1 MISMPDQREP
11 SQRSTTSTSVWTRRL
26 IVLLTILAGLAL
38 ALVILWGASHIIT
51 SLLIF
56 AVAALVAYA
65 IAPMVELFQRVMPR
79 PIAILAAYLVLLIL
93 LGLIL
98 YLIIST
104 MITQLSGLAQNV
116 SILLTPTSKGGNSP
130 LVGILLNIGLTS
142 NQIQST
148 AQQLGSQLT
157 SIAGSVA
164 GGIVP
169 IIGGIASG
177 ILNIL
182 LTLVIS
188 IYLLVDGSRV
198 GGWLRNKTP
207 ISQRGRIDT
216 LITALQHVVGSYIR
230 GQFTLSLVIG
240 TIVGIGMAILGLRS
254 YAVLLGVLSFVTEFI
269 PVLGTIIC
277 GSVAVL
283 LALTQGWL
291 TAILVLAYFVLVHI
305 FEGYILAPRLVG
317 KAVGLKPVISLL
329 ALSIGAEL
337 FGPWGAIFASPLAGL
352 LQAFAVAFWINYRR
366 AHKEEFSQ
374 VEEEPAGKA
383 AVGITAASAKPAIQL
398 SDDSAPKE

>member
-1 MISMPDQREP
+1 MVSMPNQHEP
-11 SQRSTTSTSVWTRRL
+11 SQHSTTSTSVWTRRL
-26 IVLLTILAGLAL
+26 IILLTILAALAL
-38 ALVILWGASHIIT
+38 ALIILWGASHITT

-56 AVAALVAYA
+56 AVAALIAYA
-65 IAPMVELFQRVMPR
+65 IAPLVELFKRIMPR
-79 PIAILAAYLVLLIL
+79 ALAILASYLIVLIL
-93 LGLIL
+93 LGMVL

-130 LVGILLNIGLTS
+130 LIELLLRIGLTDS
-142 NQIQST
+142 QIQSI
-148 AQQLGSQLT
+148 AQQIGSQLT

-164 GGIVP
+164 GGVLP
-169 IIGGIASG
+169 IIQGIASG

-182 LTLVIS
+182 LTMVIS

-198 GGWLRNKTP
+198 NGWLRNKTP
-207 ISQRGRIDT
+207 LSQRERIDT
-216 LITALQHVVGSYIR
+216 LVTAFQHVVGSYIR

-240 TIVGIGMAILGLRS
+240 TIVGIGMAVLGLRS

-277 GSVAVL
+277 GSVAIL

-291 TAILVLAYFVLVHI
+291 TAILVLAFFVLVHI
-305 FEGYILAPRLVG
+305 FEGYFLAPRLVG
-317 KAVGLKPVISLL
+317 KAVGLNPAISLL

-352 LQAFAVAFWINYRR
+352 LQAFAAALWINYRR
-366 AHKEEFSQ
+366 THKEEFPQ
-374 VEEEPAGKA
+374 MEVEPAGKVTAKLTTAPA
-383 AVGITAASAKPAIQL
+383 APAIKPG
-398 SDDSAPKE
+398 DDGAAKE

>member
-1 MISMPDQREP
+1 MLSMPNSHQS
-11 SQRSTTSTSVWTRRL
+11 SQHSNTTTSVWTRRL
-26 IVLLTILAGLAL
+26 IILLTILAALAL
-38 ALVILWGASHIIT
+38 ALVILWGASHITT

-56 AVAALVAYA
+56 AVAALISYA
-65 IAPMVELFQRVMPR
+65 IVPLVELINRFIPR
-79 PIAILAAYLVLLIL
+79 PLAILASYLIVLIL
-93 LGLIL
+93 LGLVL

-104 MITQLSGLAQNV
+104 MITQLSGLAQHIT
-116 SILLTPTSKGGNSP
+116 ILLTPTSNGGNSP
-130 LVGILLNIGLTS
+130 LVGILLRLGLTG
-142 NQIQST
+142 NQIQSI

-169 IIGGIASG
+169 IIQGIASG

-188 IYLLVDGSRV
+188 IYLLVDGSRLN
-198 GGWLRNKTP
+198 GWLRNKTP
-207 ISQRGRIDT
+207 LSQRGRVNT
-216 LITALQHVVGSYIR
+216 LISVFQHVVGNYIR
-230 GQFTLSLVIG
+230 GQFTLCLVIG

-317 KAVGLKPVISLL
+317 KAIGLNPAISLL

-337 FGPWGAIFASPLAGL
+337 FGPWGAIFASPIAGL
-352 LQAFAVAFWINYRR
+352 LQAFAVAFWINYSKT
-366 AHKEEFSQ
+366 HQEEFPL
-374 VEEEPAGKA
+374 VEEESASEAP
-383 AVGITAASAKPAIQL
+383 VGITVAPAVPTIQPG
-398 SDDSAPKE
+398 SDNGIKE

>member
-1 MISMPDQREP
+1 MLSMPNQRQP
-11 SQRSTTSTSVWTRRL
+11 SQHSNTTTAVWTRRL
-26 IVLLTILAGLAL
+26 IILLTILAALAL
-38 ALVILWGASHIIT
+38 ALVILWGASHITT

-56 AVAALVAYA
+56 AVAALIAYA
-65 IAPMVELFQRVMPR
+65 IVPLVKLFKRFIAR
-79 PIAILAAYLVLLIL
+79 PIAILVSYLIVLIF

-104 MITQLSGLAQNV
+104 MITQLSGLANNV
-116 SILLTPTSKGGNSP
+116 SVLLTPTAKGGNSP
-130 LVGILLNIGLTS
+130 LIGILLRLGLT
-142 NQIQST
+142 NDQIQSI

-169 IIGGIASG
+169 IIQGIASG

-188 IYLLVDGSRV
+188 IYLLVDGSRLNE
-198 GGWLRNKTP
+198 WLRTKTP
-207 ISQRGRIDT
+207 LSQRGRVDT
-216 LITALQHVVGSYIR
+216 LFSVIQHVVGNYIR
-230 GQFTLSLVIG
+230 GQFTLCLVIG
-240 TIVGIGMAILGLRS
+240 TIVGIGMAVLGLRP

-277 GSVAVL
+277 GSVAIL

-291 TAILVLAYFVLVHI
+291 TAILVLAYFILVHI

-317 KAVGLKPVISLL
+317 KAVGLNPAISLL

-337 FGPWGAIFASPLAGL
+337 FGPWGAIFASPIAGL
-352 LQAFAVAFWINYRR
+352 LQAFAVALWINYRKT
-366 AHKEEFSQ
+366 HEEEFPQ
-374 VEEEPAGKA
+374 VEEEPAGEE
-383 AVGITAASAKPAIQL
+383 AVGITLAPATPAIQPATESL
-398 SDDSAPKE
+398 PKE

>member
-1 MISMPDQREP
+1 MVSMPNQHEP
-11 SQRSTTSTSVWTRRL
+11 SQYSTTSTSAWTRRL
-26 IVLLTILAGLAL
+26 IILLTILAALAL
-38 ALVILWGASHIIT
+38 ALVILWGASHITT

-65 IAPMVELFQRVMPR
+65 IAPLIALFKRFMPQ
-79 PIAILAAYLVLLIL
+79 PIAILVSYLIVLIIL
-93 LGLIL
+93 GMVF

-116 SILLTPTSKGGNSP
+116 SVLLTPTSKGGNSP
-130 LVGILLNIGLTS
+130 LVGILLNFGVTS
-142 NQIQST
+142 NQIQSI

-164 GGIVP
+164 SGIVP
-169 IIGGIASG
+169 IIQGIASG

-198 GGWLRNKTP
+198 SRWLRNQTP

-216 LITALQHVVGSYIR
+216 FVTTIQHVVGSYIR

-240 TIVGIGMAILGLRS
+240 TIVGIGMALLGLRS

-277 GSVAVL
+277 GSVAIL

-317 KAVGLKPVISLL
+317 KAVGLNPAISLL

-366 AHKEEFSQ
+366 THEEEFPQ
-374 VEEEPAGKA
+374 VPLPSAGKELVELPA
-383 AVGITAASAKPAIQL
+383 APAAPAIKPG
-398 SDDSAPKE
+398 DDSTLKG

>member
-1 MISMPDQREP
+1 MISAPNQHQP
-11 SQRSTTSTSVWTRRL
+11 SQHNIIPTSAWTRRL
-26 IVLLTILAGLAL
+26 IILLTILAALAL
-38 ALVILWGASHIIT
+38 ALVILWGASHITT

-65 IAPMVELFQRVMPR
+65 IAPLVELCKRIMPR
-79 PIAILAAYLVLLIL
+79 PLAVLASYLIVLIL
-93 LGLIL
+93 LGMVF

-116 SILLTPTSKGGNSP
+116 SILLTPTSQGGNSP
-130 LVGILLNIGLTS
+130 LIGILLRLGLTDT
-142 NQIQST
+142 QIQSI
-148 AQQLGSQLT
+148 ALQLGSQLT

-164 GGIVP
+164 SGIVP
-169 IIGGIASG
+169 FIQGIASG

-198 GGWLRNKTP
+198 NRWLRSQTP
-207 ISQRGRIDT
+207 LSQRGRIDT
-216 LITALQHVVGSYIR
+216 FVTTIQHVVGSYIR
-230 GQFTLSLVIG
+230 GQFTLCLVIG
-240 TIVGIGMAILGLRS
+240 TIVGIGMAVLGLRS

-277 GSVAVL
+277 GSVAIL

-291 TAILVLAYFVLVHI
+291 TAILVLAFFVLVHI
-305 FEGYILAPRLVG
+305 FEGYFLAPRLVG
-317 KAVGLKPVISLL
+317 KAVGLNPAISLL

-366 AHKEEFSQ
+366 THTEEFPQ
-374 VEEEPAGKA
+374 LEVEPVGKEPVELPVAP
-383 AVGITAASAKPAIQL
+383 AVTAIKPGG
-398 SDDSAPKE
+398 DNTTRE

>member
-1 MISMPDQREP
+1 MLSMSNQREP
-11 SQRSTTSTSVWTRRL
+11 SQHSTTSTSVWTRRL
-26 IVLLTILAGLAL
+26 IVLLTILAALAL
-38 ALVILWGASHIIT
+38 ALVILWGASHITT
-51 SLLIF
+51 SLLIL
-56 AVAALVAYA
+56 AVAALIAYA
-65 IAPMVELFQRVMPR
+65 IAPMVELFRRFIPR
-79 PIAILAAYLVLLIL
+79 ALAILAAYLIVLIL
-93 LGLIL
+93 LGLVF

-116 SILLTPTSKGGNSP
+116 SVLLTPTSNGGNSP
-130 LVGILLNIGLTS
+130 LIGILLRIGLTDS
-142 NQIQST
+142 QIQGI

-164 GGIVP
+164 GGVLP
-169 IIGGIASG
+169 IIQGIASG

-182 LTLVIS
+182 LTVVIS
-188 IYLLVDGSRV
+188 IYLLLDGSRV
-198 GGWLRNKTP
+198 SSWLRNRTP
-207 ISQRGRIDT
+207 ISQRGRMDT
-216 LITALQHVVGSYIR
+216 LVTAFQHVVGSYIR

-254 YAVLLGVLSFVTEFI
+254 YAVLLAVLSFVTEFI

-277 GSVAVL
+277 GSVAIL

-305 FEGYILAPRLVG
+305 FEGYVLAPRLVG
-317 KAVGLKPVISLL
+317 KAVGLNPAISLL

-352 LQAFAVAFWINYRR
+352 LQAFAVALWINYRR
-366 AHKEEFSQ
+366 THKEEFSQ

-383 AVGITAASAKPAIQL
+383 AVGITAPSAKPVIQL

>member
-1 MISMPDQREP
+1 MLSMPNQHEP
-11 SQRSTTSTSVWTRRL
+11 SPHSITPTSAWTRRL
-26 IVLLTILAGLAL
+26 IILLTILAALAL
-38 ALVILWGASHIIT
+38 ALVILWGASHITT

-56 AVAALVAYA
+56 AVAALIAYA
-65 IAPMVELFQRVMPR
+65 IAPMVALFRRFIPR
-79 PIAILAAYLVLLIL
+79 ALAILAAYLIVLIL
-93 LGLIL
+93 LGLVF

-116 SILLTPTSKGGNSP
+116 SVLLTPTGNSGNSP
-130 LVGILLNIGLTS
+130 LIGILLRIGLTDS
-142 NQIQST
+142 QIQSI

-164 GGIVP
+164 SGVLP
-169 IIGGIASG
+169 IIQGIASG

-182 LTLVIS
+182 LTIVIS
-188 IYLLVDGSRV
+188 IYLLLDGSRV
-198 GGWLRNKTP
+198 SNWLRNRTP

-216 LITALQHVVGSYIR
+216 LVTAFQNVVGSYIR
-230 GQFTLSLVIG
+230 GQFILCLVIG
-240 TIVGIGMAILGLRS
+240 TIVGIGMAILGLRP
-254 YAVLLGVLSFVTEFI
+254 YAVLLAVLSFVTEFI

-277 GSVAVL
+277 GSVAIL

-317 KAVGLKPVISLL
+317 KAVGLNPAISLL

-352 LQAFAVAFWINYRR
+352 LQAFAVALWVNYRR
-366 AHKEEFSQ
+366 THKEEFSQ
-374 VEEEPAGKA
+374 VEEEPAKKV
-383 AVGITAASAKPAIQL
+383 AVQISASPATSAIQQ
-398 SDDSAPKE
+398 SDDSVSKK

>member
-1 MISMPDQREP
+1 MLSMPNQHEP
-11 SQRSTTSTSVWTRRL
+11 AQYSNTSTSAWTRRL
-26 IVLLTILAGLAL
+26 IILLTILAALAL
-38 ALVILWGASHIIT
+38 ALVILWGASHITT
-51 SLLIF
+51 SLLIL
-56 AVAALVAYA
+56 AMAALIAYA
-65 IAPMVELFQRVMPR
+65 IAPLVELFRRIVPR
-79 PIAILAAYLVLLIL
+79 ALAILASYLIVLIL
-93 LGLIL
+93 LGLVF

-116 SILLTPTSKGGNSP
+116 SVLLSPTSKGGNSP
-130 LVGILLNIGLTS
+130 LIGILLRIGLTDS
-142 NQIQST
+142 QIQSI
-148 AQQLGSQLT
+148 AQQIGSQLT

-164 GGIVP
+164 GGVLP
-169 IIGGIASG
+169 IIQGIASG

-182 LTLVIS
+182 LTVVIS

-198 GGWLRNKTP
+198 SGWLRNKTP

-216 LITALQHVVGSYIR
+216 FISAIQHVVGSYIR

-277 GSVAVL
+277 GSVAIL

-317 KAVGLKPVISLL
+317 KAVGLNPAISLL

-366 AHKEEFSQ
+366 THKEEFPQ
-374 VEEEPAGKA
+374 MEVEPAIKEPVELPA
-383 AVGITAASAKPAIQL
+383 APAASAIKQ
-398 SDDSAPKE
+398 SNDNVSKE

>member
-1 MISMPDQREP
+1 MPNQHEP
-11 SQRSTTSTSVWTRRL
+11 AQYSNTSTSAWTRRL
-26 IVLLTILAGLAL
+26 IILLTILAALAL
-38 ALVILWGASHIIT
+38 ALVILWGASHITT

-56 AVAALVAYA
+56 AVAALIAYA
-65 IAPMVELFQRVMPR
+65 IAPLVELFRRIVPKAL
-79 PIAILAAYLVLLIL
+79 AILASYLIVLIL
-93 LGLIL
+93 LGMVF

-116 SILLTPTSKGGNSP
+116 SVLLSPTSKGGNSP
-130 LVGILLNIGLTS
+130 LIGILLRIGVTS

-164 GGIVP
+164 SGIVP
-169 IIGGIASG
+169 IIQGIASG
-177 ILNIL
+177 VLNIL

-198 GGWLRNKTP
+198 NRWLRNKTP
-207 ISQRGRIDT
+207 ISQRGHIDT
-216 LITALQHVVGSYIR
+216 FVTTIQHVVGSYIR
-230 GQFTLSLVIG
+230 GQITLCLIIG
-240 TIVGIGMAILGLRS
+240 TIVGIGMALLGLRS

-305 FEGYILAPRLVG
+305 IEGYILAPRFVG
-317 KAVGLKPVISLL
+317 KAVGLNPAISLL

-366 AHKEEFSQ
+366 THKEEFPQ
-374 VEEEPAGKA
+374 MEVEPAGKEPVELPA
-383 AVGITAASAKPAIQL
+383 APAASAIKQNNDNV
-398 SDDSAPKE
+398 SKE

>member
-1 MISMPDQREP
+1 MLSMPNQRQP
-11 SQRSTTSTSVWTRRL
+11 SQHSNTTTAVWTRRL
-26 IVLLTILAGLAL
+26 IILLTILAALAL
-38 ALVILWGASHIIT
+38 ALVILWGASHITT

-56 AVAALVAYA
+56 AVAALIAYA
-65 IAPMVELFQRVMPR
+65 IVPLVKLFKRFIPR
-79 PIAILAAYLVLLIL
+79 PIAILVSYLIVLIL

-104 MITQLSGLAQNV
+104 MISQLSGLANNV
-116 SILLTPTSKGGNSP
+116 SVLLTPTTKGGNSP
-130 LVGILLNIGLTS
+130 LIGILLRLGLT
-142 NQIQST
+142 NDQIQSI

-169 IIGGIASG
+169 IIQGIASG

-188 IYLLVDGSRV
+188 IYLLVDGSRLN
-198 GGWLRNKTP
+198 GWLRTKAP
-207 ISQRGRIDT
+207 LSQRERVDT
-216 LITALQHVVGSYIR
+216 LFSVIQHVVGNYIR
-230 GQFTLSLVIG
+230 GQFTLCLVIG
-240 TIVGIGMAILGLRS
+240 TIVGIGMAVLGLRP

-277 GSVAVL
+277 GSVAIL

-291 TAILVLAYFVLVHI
+291 TAILVLAYFILVHI

-317 KAVGLKPVISLL
+317 KAVGLNPAISLL

-337 FGPWGAIFASPLAGL
+337 FGPWGAIFASPIAGL
-352 LQAFAVAFWINYRR
+352 LQAFAVALWINYRKT
-366 AHKEEFSQ
+366 HKEEFPQ
-374 VEEEPAGKA
+374 VEEEPTTKE
-383 AVGITAASAKPAIQL
+383 AVGITLAPATPAIQPATESL
-398 SDDSAPKE
+398 PKE

>member
-1 MISMPDQREP
+1 MLSMPNQREP
-11 SQRSTTSTSVWTRRL
+11 SQHSTTSTSAWTRRL
-26 IVLLTILAGLAL
+26 IVLLTILAALAL
-38 ALVILWGASHIIT
+38 AFVILWGASHITT
-51 SLLIF
+51 SLLIL
-56 AVAALVAYA
+56 AMAALIAYA
-65 IAPMVELFQRVMPR
+65 IVPLVGLFRRWVPR
-79 PIAILAAYLVLLIL
+79 ALAILVSYLIVLIL
-93 LGLIL
+93 LGLVF

-104 MITQLSGLAQNV
+104 MITQLSALAQNV
-116 SILLTPTSKGGNSP
+116 SVWLTPTGKNGNSP
-130 LVGILLNIGLTS
+130 LIGILLRIGLTDS
-142 NQIQST
+142 QIQSI

-157 SIAGSVA
+157 GIAGSVA
-164 GGIVP
+164 GGVLP
-169 IIGGIASG
+169 IIQGIASG

-182 LTLVIS
+182 LTIVIS
-188 IYLLVDGSRV
+188 IYLLVDGSRIS
-198 GGWLRNKTP
+198 GWLRNQTP

-216 LITALQHVVGSYIR
+216 FITTIQHVVGNYIR
-230 GQFTLSLVIG
+230 GQITLSLVIG

-317 KAVGLKPVISLL
+317 KAVGLNPAISLL

-337 FGPWGAIFASPLAGL
+337 FGPWGAIFASPIAGL
-352 LQAFAVAFWINYRR
+352 LQAFAAAFWINYRR
-366 AHKEEFSQ
+366 THKEEFPQ
-374 VEEEPAGKA
+374 MEVEPAGKETPAVSATQA
-383 AVGITAASAKPAIQL
+383 APAIKPGN
-398 SDDSAPKE
+398 DSSLK